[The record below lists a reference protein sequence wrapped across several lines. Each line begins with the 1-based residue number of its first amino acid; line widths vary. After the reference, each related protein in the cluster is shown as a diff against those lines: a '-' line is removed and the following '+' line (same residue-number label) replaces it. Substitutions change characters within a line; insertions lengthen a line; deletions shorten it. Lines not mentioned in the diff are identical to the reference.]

1 MTARRT
7 FLSAAVVLAMVGT
20 AGCAGIGLVEGE
32 DYARLRPAQPVA
44 SGDKIEVIEF
54 FWYGCP
60 HCFDM
65 QPRLK
70 DWARQQPADVAL
82 SYEAVASRPTWEAGA
97 RVHYVLESLGESA
110 RLAYAVFEAVQI
122 GDLDIQDETAWFD
135 WAARQGLDRQRVIDA
150 WRSPEAGRQVARAG
164 ELVDRY
170 QLRGVPS
177 FVVDGKYL
185 TSNGFTGSAQD
196 TLNTLDRLVAK
207 ARDER
212 AKRAKKE

>member
-1 MTARRT
+1 MTARRK
-7 FLSAAVVLAMVGT
+7 FLHAAVVLAMVGT

-32 DYARLRPAQPVA
+32 DYARLKPAQPVS
-44 SGDKIEVIEF
+44 SGDKVEVIEF

-65 QPRLK
+65 QPKLK
-70 DWARQQPADVAL
+70 AWARQQPADVAL
-82 SYEAVASRPTWEAGA
+82 SFQAVVFRPTWEAGA

-110 RLAYAVFEAVQI
+110 RLADAVFDAVQI
-122 GDLDIQDETAWFD
+122 GELDFQDEAVWFD

-150 WRSPEAGRQVARAG
+150 WRSPEARQEVARAG
-164 ELVDRY
+164 ELAERY
-170 QLRGVPS
+170 QLRGVPA

-185 TSNGFTGSAQD
+185 TSNSFTGSAED
-196 TLNTLDRLVAK
+196 TLNVLDRLVAK

-212 AKRAKKE
+212 ARRAKAH